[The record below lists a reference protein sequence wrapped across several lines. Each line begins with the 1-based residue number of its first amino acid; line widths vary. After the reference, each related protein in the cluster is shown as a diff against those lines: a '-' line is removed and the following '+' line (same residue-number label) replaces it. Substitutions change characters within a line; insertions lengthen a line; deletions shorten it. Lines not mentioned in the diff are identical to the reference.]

1 MTLAVGVMPAVTKLF
16 CAPLSNIKNKLIVD
30 IEETRKNIS
39 IVPANTPPSPGGP
52 YQHLGGPLRMWLISL
67 VMLGIWLIELVA
79 RGGNAWQTPHGD
91 TPM

>member
-39 IVPANTPPSPGGP
+39 IVPANTPLHQGD
-52 YQHLGGPLRMWLISL
+52 LTNIL
-67 VMLGIWLIELVA
+67 VGRYA
-79 RGGNAWQTPHGD
+79 CG
-91 TPM
+91 